1 MLSKE
6 RAKGKEECVDERVSV
21 SHHLNL
27 ARTTYP
33 RGGGGGGD
41 GGRVLVL
48 IYNIETATDKSYY
61 KAMGGQDV

>member
-1 MLSKE
+1 
-6 RAKGKEECVDERVSV
+6 VDERVSV

-33 RGGGGGGD
+33 RGGGGGGGD

-48 IYNIETATDKSYY
+48 RL
-61 KAMGGQDV
+61 